1 MSAPKVTAGKVLR
14 VDLTTRRCEPMGT
27 AGLARR
33 FLGGR
38 GLATAIYHGEVPPEA
53 AFDAPE
59 NRLVVAVGP
68 LSGIPGGIGG
78 SRWGIFGKSPL
89 PAATEGGPDHFC
101 YGNLGGSFGAELRY
115 AGYDGIVVHGQADT
129 PVAVVIADDHA
140 EVVDAADLWGRTTVA
155 TIAAMK
161 ERAAPRSKV
170 MAIGPAGE
178 RLVAFASVFADGDAS
193 CSGGMGAVM
202 GAKRLKAI
210 AVRGTSRSV
219 EIADRERLREL
230 ERRVRSAERGNV
242 KVWGLDF
249 MAHGEKTRKL
259 ACHGCM
265 GNCLR
270 VSYRAADGTRGKFM
284 CQSRFFYMANAWG
297 YYGEDN
303 DVPFL
308 ANRRCDETGVDTWE
322 VQALIDWLLRC
333 HAEGALAVEEV
344 GLDLARVGSL
354 GFIEDLLRLTSRREG
369 FGDVLALGARGA
381 ARRLG
386 GRAGALFTRT
396 DPYDPRYCA
405 VNALL
410 FPFETREPI
419 QQLHEAGLVLSQW
432 SSWAKGTEGAHI
444 SSDVARGIAERF
456 WGSAVAADMTTLDGK
471 AVAARRIQDRQ
482 LAKEAMGLCDWM
494 FPQIDVP
501 AGDDHVGDP
510 TLECRILSAVV
521 GSEYTEADLA
531 RVGERI
537 FNLQRAILLREG
549 HRARADDLLMPEWHE
564 RGIDGHPVDPDLLVP
579 GPGGAVVSAVGTR
592 VDMPS
597 FLRIRDEYYAE
608 RGWDVPTGLQSRQ
621 ALRALDL
628 GDVADDLVRR
638 GLAVERARGLPLP
651 WRLRHAVT
659 RISERLRRRRAKDG
673 GAGPKG
679 TSVTGDELVAL
690 LTADV
695 RRFNDPKVRHNF
707 VGWTKTMQYVFTDTG
722 EVYLIRFVDGEAK
735 PPERVAAPLARPE
748 IAYEMNS
755 WTLAAM
761 SRGEISGEQAYL
773 TRQLR
778 MKAPFTDMMKL
789 QAIAKL

>member
-1 MSAPKVTAGKVLR
+1 M
-14 VDLTTRRCEPMGT
+14 DTT
-27 AGLARR
+27 GLARR

-38 GLATAIYHGEVPPEA
+38 GLATALYHDEVPPEA
-53 AFDAPE
+53 RFDDPE

-89 PAATEGGPDHFC
+89 PAASEGGRDHFC

-115 AGYDGIVVHGQADT
+115 AGYDGIVVHGQADA
-129 PVAVVIADDHA
+129 PVAVAIVDDRA
-140 EVVDAADLWGRTTVA
+140 EVVDAGDLWGRTTVE

-161 ERAAPRSKV
+161 ERTAPRSKV

-219 EIADRERLREL
+219 EIADRERLKEL

-249 MAHGEKTRKL
+249 MAHGTNTKKF

-270 VSYRAADGTRGKFM
+270 VLYRAADGTRGKFM

-322 VQALIDWLLRC
+322 VQALIEWLLRC
-333 HAEGALAVEEV
+333 HAEGALTVEEA
-344 GLDLARVGSL
+344 GLDLAKVGSL
-354 GFIEDLLRLTSRREG
+354 GFIEDLLRITSRREG

-381 ARRLG
+381 ARTRG
-386 GRAGALFTRT
+386 GRAGALFSRT

-405 VNALL
+405 VNTLL

-432 SSWAKGTEGAHI
+432 SSWAKGTDGAHI

-501 AGDDHVGDP
+501 KGDDHVGDP
-510 TLECRILSAVV
+510 SLESRILSAVV
-521 GSEYTEADLA
+521 GVEHTEADLY
-531 RVGERI
+531 RIGERI

-549 HRARADDLLMPEWHE
+549 RRARVDDLLMREWHE

-579 GPGGAVVSAVGTR
+579 GPGGEIVSAVGRR
-592 VDMPS
+592 VDLQP

-621 ALRALDL
+621 LLRALDL

-638 GLAVERARGLPLP
+638 GLAVERSRGIPIAA
-651 WRLRHAVT
+651 RLRHAITLV
-659 RISERLRRRRAKDG
+659 SERAQRRRSTNG
-673 GAGPKG
+673 GAAPKG
-679 TSVTGDELVAL
+679 ASVTGDELVAML
-690 LTADV
+690 AADV
-695 RRFNDPKVRHNF
+695 QKFNNEKVRHNF
-707 VGWTKTMQYVFTDTG
+707 AGWNKTMQYTFPDTR
-722 EVYLIRFVDGEAK
+722 ELYLIRFVDGEAR
-735 PPERVAAPLARPE
+735 PPEKAAAPVSRPD
-748 IAYEMNS
+748 IAYEMNT

-761 SRGEISGEQAYL
+761 SRGELSGEQAYL

-789 QAIAKL
+789 QAIAKV